1 MFTSK
6 ILFTKRDDIT
16 CSNLVTDAV
25 HVFYIGELKVFA
37 DTKAHVMKAVMMN
50 DD

>member
-25 HVFYIGELKVFA
+25 HVFHIGELKVFA
-37 DTKAHVMKAVMMN
+37 NTKAHVMKAVMMN